1 MKSSS
6 ALKPFIRSPL
16 KTLLAFL
23 LVASASFALFSQA
36 VGYAITVQGIRSMEG
51 FYHCVASLDNEMPDY
66 FYTTAEAESRDM
78 SVSKY
83 YTGRQEVPDRPWP
96 SGEKLEEFASLPGVT
111 LSDTRYMTA
120 GLVEDYQRPIE
131 YEGLS
136 RYIPVLF
143 EGTYAGYEDDT
154 QDDIMEGHVRLKFDG
169 VRVVACEEDLDIGA
183 SIELEQSPL
192 GDAYYA
198 RSPYTREFFDGLQ
211 EGSRC
216 LVLGCYAGYTSDA
229 PIGFYFEDP
238 LGQVPQ
244 NQGYLHVI
252 DGLPDDYLETE
263 DFARQKG
270 WADAIEQGRYIY
282 DFIYTSDMRA
292 LGYGTQ
298 DVEGRMLEEGDTNA
312 CVVGRAFL
320 EDHKLS
326 IGDAIS
332 VRLGDRL
339 CHPQGIDGA
348 RAYEGQDMPE
358 FSAPVELTIVGAYD
372 GGQPS
377 AIYVPG
383 TLLQAEIP
391 EDYEMP
397 CQDFSV
403 YVEDAR
409 NIESFLGAAG
419 SFAEE
424 LNLKLDYT
432 DGGWMDVKDS
442 LGKGTLLMFLAM
454 LLYILG
460 AALALFLAAYLS
472 VGRNRKAYAIMRILG
487 VPDRKAGRSAI
498 LPFAALTAF
507 AVPLGGITGL
517 FYARN
522 AATGTIAG
530 LLDSAPEGY
539 VLGTG
544 LPIAVVVLCIVSE
557 LLFILLAASV
567 FLWKMKKIPLL
578 ELLQG
583 SPSRHAAGKEELPK
597 MGNPSIATARF
608 DIAKISAAS
617 GNIPHGTYRAVRHV
631 VSYVLR
637 HMGRGMGKTAMSL
650 ALAAVLA
657 GGIGMS
663 VVARYAC
670 QDAFRQYGVKT
681 EAYEYAF
688 TSVASLSR
696 SPLVKDFYC
705 HGTFDV
711 RARGTEASVFM
722 TVSND
727 LTRYLEDG
735 CTVDYADGY
744 DISSFEGTGP
754 LCLIGKGL
762 AKELGI
768 GLGDGIGMQSGQSY
782 YMLRNEEGNG
792 TGTVEN
798 GYRQYK
804 VIGIVDAGDEAVDH
818 AVFAGIRGNMV
829 DFYGMDFPVDYCEF
843 LLADNGRA
851 DEVEAL
857 MEDEMGRKIAYAP
870 YASYRIDSGGLTDIA
885 RIQEILEVF
894 FPFAVAAAVLVGLF
908 APFLAILQSAQEAAS
923 LRILGVTK
931 KRAWCMLALEQIM
944 LCLMGAVLVAA
955 GIALLSPRLFAESLH
970 TLAACLGLY
979 LLGGI
984 CGAAAAALQ
993 VTGHRVLAL
1002 LQAKE

>member
-1 MKSSS
+1 MKN
-6 ALKPFIRSPL
+6 AV
-16 KTLLAFL
+16 KT
-23 LVASASFALFSQA
+23 
-36 VGYAITVQGIRSMEG
+36 
-51 FYHCVASLDNEMPDY
+51 
-66 FYTTAEAESRDM
+66 
-78 SVSKY
+78 
-83 YTGRQEVPDRPWP
+83 
-96 SGEKLEEFASLPGVT
+96 
-111 LSDTRYMTA
+111 
-120 GLVEDYQRPIE
+120 
-131 YEGLS
+131 
-136 RYIPVLF
+136 VL
-143 EGTYAGYEDDT
+143 
-154 QDDIMEGHVRLKFDG
+154 
-169 VRVVACEEDLDIGA
+169 
-183 SIELEQSPL
+183 
-192 GDAYYA
+192 
-198 RSPYTREFFDGLQ
+198 
-211 EGSRC
+211 
-216 LVLGCYAGYTSDA
+216 
-229 PIGFYFEDP
+229 
-238 LGQVPQ
+238 
-244 NQGYLHVI
+244 
-252 DGLPDDYLETE
+252 
-263 DFARQKG
+263 
-270 WADAIEQGRYIY
+270 W
-282 DFIYTSDMRA
+282 
-292 LGYGTQ
+292 
-298 DVEGRMLEEGDTNA
+298 ML
-312 CVVGRAFL
+312 
-320 EDHKLS
+320 
-326 IGDAIS
+326 
-332 VRLGDRL
+332 
-339 CHPQGIDGA
+339 
-348 RAYEGQDMPE
+348 
-358 FSAPVELTIVGAYD
+358 
-372 GGQPS
+372 
-377 AIYVPG
+377 
-383 TLLQAEIP
+383 
-391 EDYEMP
+391 
-397 CQDFSV
+397 
-403 YVEDAR
+403 
-409 NIESFLGAAG
+409 
-419 SFAEE
+419 
-424 LNLKLDYT
+424 
-432 DGGWMDVKDS
+432 
-442 LGKGTLLMFLAM
+442 
-454 LLYILG
+454 
-460 AALALFLAAYLS
+460 
-472 VGRNRKAYAIMRILG
+472 
-487 VPDRKAGRSAI
+487 
-498 LPFAALTAF
+498 
-507 AVPLGGITGL
+507 
-517 FYARN
+517 
-522 AATGTIAG
+522 
-530 LLDSAPEGY
+530 
-539 VLGTG
+539 
-544 LPIAVVVLCIVSE
+544 
-557 LLFILLAASV
+557 
-567 FLWKMKKIPLL
+567 
-578 ELLQG
+578 
-583 SPSRHAAGKEELPK
+583 
-597 MGNPSIATARF
+597 
-608 DIAKISAAS
+608 
-617 GNIPHGTYRAVRHV
+617 
-631 VSYVLR
+631 
-637 HMGRGMGKTAMSL
+637 
-650 ALAAVLA
+650 LAAVLA

-792 TGTVEN
+792 TGSVEN

-1002 LQAKE
+1002 LQEKE